1 MSARLT
7 LRDGAEAAGIPWE
20 TLRTWIKRGWVTLPA
35 VSTTGK
41 PLVAG
46 ATRRLTIMETT
57 RLRITRKLI
66 TIGIHP
72 REAWTCSGS
81 MDLGTLADLDQAIA
95 LAGRVRAS
103 VYLKGTTAM
112 PGLNF
117 KPEFASKVLEGS
129 KPFTLRKRRADGREA
144 AIGAALMLFTG
155 MRTKACR
162 KFATTTVVGRA
173 TVAFNEHGMVSVLHE
188 VVMSQNEARGK
199 GPALAVRA
207 DEVAEALVVM
217 QQAARFPN
225 GPDTPARLE
234 RIAQWD
240 GFPTW
245 AAMWEFHK
253 GQALNMDGVA
263 VREFFGFGVIKGV
276 CSSGGEGVV

>member
-72 REAWTCSGS
+72 REAWTCSGAI
-81 MDLGTLADLDQAIA
+81 DLGTLADLDQAIA

-144 AIGAALMLFTG
+144 ALGATLMLFTG
-155 MRTKACR
+155 MRTKDCR

-173 TVAFNEHGMVSVLHE
+173 TVAFNEHGMVSVLHPAVMAMIESAFTEHEAGAKLAAE
-188 VVMSQNEARGK
+188 VVATLEA
-199 GPALAVRA
+199 
-207 DEVAEALVVM
+207 
-217 QQAARFPN
+217 AARFPN
-225 GPDTPARLE
+225 GPQTPERLE

-253 GQALNMDGVA
+253 GQGLNMDGVA
-263 VREFFGFGVIKGV
+263 VRELFGFGAIKGY
-276 CSSGGEGVV
+276 CSSGGQGVV